1 MKTDTHRSK
10 GEKVDRMKE
19 LYNKV
24 KSNDEYLEHEHVI
37 DLVDTLIGRKKIRI
51 TFKMILKD
59 MLQNFIP
66 CKKRFRSEAS
76 QRRKRIFSQAHQMLD
91 TQFDIKHL
99 FRNSFLI

>member
-1 MKTDTHRSK
+1 MRIDTERSK

-37 DLVDTLIGRKKIRI
+37 DLVDTLIGRKKIKI

-59 MLQNFIP
+59 MFQNFIP
-66 CKKRFRSEAS
+66 CKKRFLNEES
-76 QRRKRIFSQAHQMLD
+76 
-91 TQFDIKHL
+91 
-99 FRNSFLI
+99 